1 MSAPQTASAKKAAL
15 YMNNPLDRIR
25 IVLSHTSHPGNI
37 GAAARA
43 MKTMG
48 LSQFYLVNPVADAD
62 GVARARS
69 SNARDVLEGAV
80 VCATLEQALA
90 GTVLAAA
97 MTTRQRELAPP
108 PKWAR
113 EAAPEIVGASAHGP
127 VALVFGNETAGLSN
141 EEVALCRLPVMIPA
155 NPGYSSLNLAA
166 AVQVMCYELRLAA
179 IAPGAPPAPENPP
192 AGFEEIRRFYE
203 HLEAAVTQSGFLD
216 PAHPKRL
223 MPRLRRL
230 FDRIR
235 LERDEVSLLRGMLKT
250 FLKKPGDKVD

>member
-1 MSAPQTASAKKAAL
+1 
-15 YMNNPLDRIR
+15 MNNPLDRIR

-48 LSQFYLVNPVADAD
+48 LSQLYLVNPCADPD
-62 GVARARS
+62 GVGRARS

-80 VCATLEQALA
+80 VCASLAEALE

-97 MTTRQRELAPP
+97 MTARMRELAPT

-113 EAAPEIVGASAHGP
+113 TAAPEIVAAAAHGD

-141 EEVALCRLPVMIPA
+141 EEVALCSLPVMIPT
-155 NPGYSSLNLAA
+155 NPDYSSLNLGA
-166 AVQVMCYELRLAA
+166 AVQVMGYELRLAA
-179 IAPGAPPAPENPP
+179 LDPGRPPEPENPP
-192 AGFEEIRRFYE
+192 ASFEEIRLFYE

-223 MPRLRRL
+223 MSRLRRL
-230 FDRIR
+230 FARIG

-250 FLKKPGDKVD
+250 FMKKPGDKVD

>member
-1 MSAPQTASAKKAAL
+1 
-15 YMNNPLDRIR
+15 MNNPLDRIR

-48 LSQFYLVNPVADAD
+48 LSQLVLVNPCADPD
-62 GVARARS
+62 GVGRARS
-69 SNARDVLEGAV
+69 SNARDVLEGAA
-80 VCATLEQALA
+80 VCASLAEALA
-90 GTVLAAA
+90 GTVFAAA
-97 MTTRQRELAPP
+97 MTARQREMAPT

-113 EAAPEIVGASAHGP
+113 EAAPEIVGAAAHGP

-141 EEVALCRLPVMIPA
+141 EEVALCSLPVMIPT
-155 NPGYSSLNLAA
+155 NPDYSSLNLGA
-166 AVQVMCYELRLAA
+166 AVQVMCYELRMAA
-179 IAPGAPPAPENPP
+179 IVPGAAPAPDNTP
-192 AGFEEIRRFYE
+192 ASFEEIRNFYA
-203 HLEAAVTQSGFLD
+203 HLEAAVAQSGFLD

-230 FDRIR
+230 FDRIG

-250 FLKKPGDKVD
+250 FMKPGNKVD

>member
-113 EAAPEIVGASAHGP
+113 EAAPEMMAAAAHGP

-192 AGFEEIRRFYE
+192 AGFDEIRRFYE

>member
-1 MSAPQTASAKKAAL
+1 
-15 YMNNPLDRIR
+15 MNNPLDRIR

-48 LSQFYLVNPVADAD
+48 LTQLVLVNPCADPD
-62 GVARARS
+62 GVGRARS
-69 SNARDVLEGAV
+69 SNAREVLESAAV
-80 VCATLEQALA
+80 FPSLEEALA
-90 GTVLAAA
+90 GTVFVAA
-97 MTTRQRELAPP
+97 MTARSREMAPP
-108 PKWAR
+108 PLWAR
-113 EAAPEIVGASAHGP
+113 EAAPKIVAAAAHGP

-141 EEVALCRLPVMIPA
+141 EEVALCHLPVMIPT
-155 NPGYSSLNLAA
+155 NPDYSSLNLGA
-166 AVQVMCYELRLAA
+166 AVQVMAYELRLAA
-179 IAPGAPPAPENPP
+179 LDPGAPPAPENPL
-192 AGFEEIRRFYE
+192 ASFEEIRHFYE

-230 FDRIR
+230 FDRIV

-250 FLKKPGDKVD
+250 FMKKPGDKVD

>member
-1 MSAPQTASAKKAAL
+1 MNTA
-15 YMNNPLDRIR
+15 LDRIR

-48 LSQFYLVNPVADAD
+48 LTQLWLVNPAADPD
-62 GVARARS
+62 GVGRARS

-80 VCATLEQALA
+80 VCRSLEEALA

-97 MTTRQRELAPP
+97 MTARQREMAPP
-108 PKWAR
+108 PQWAR
-113 EAAPEIVGASAHGP
+113 EAAPHVVAGAAHGP

-141 EEVALCRLPVMIPA
+141 EEVAQCSLPVMIPT
-155 NPGYSSLNLAA
+155 NPAYSSLNLGA
-166 AVQVMCYELRLAA
+166 AVQVMCYELRMAA
-179 IAPGAPPAPENPP
+179 LDPGTPPAPENPP
-192 AGFEEIRRFYE
+192 ATAEEIRRFHE

-223 MPRLRRL
+223 LPRLRRL
-230 FDRIR
+230 FDRVQ

-250 FLKKPGDKVD
+250 FMKNPGNKVD

>member
-1 MSAPQTASAKKAAL
+1 MMSS
-15 YMNNPLDRIR
+15 LDRIR
-25 IVLSHTSHPGNI
+25 VVLSHPSHPGNI

-48 LSQFYLVNPVADAD
+48 LSQLYLVNPPPDAD

-69 SNARDVLEGAV
+69 SNALDVLEGAV
-80 VCATLEQALA
+80 VCATLAAALD

-97 MTTRQRELAPP
+97 MTARARELAPP
-108 PKWAR
+108 PKWSR
-113 EAAPEIVGASAHGP
+113 EAAPRIVAAAAHGP
-127 VALVFGNETAGLSN
+127 VALVFGNESAGLSN
-141 EEVALCRLPVMIPA
+141 EEVALCRLPVMIPT
-155 NPGYSSLNLAA
+155 NPAYSSLNLGA

-179 IAPGAPPAPENPP
+179 LNPGAPPAPENPP
-192 AGFEEIRRFYE
+192 ATAEEIRHLYA

-230 FDRIR
+230 FDRID

-250 FLKKPGDKVD
+250 FMKPDGKTGS

>member
-1 MSAPQTASAKKAAL
+1 
-15 YMNNPLDRIR
+15 MNNPLDRIR

-48 LSQFYLVNPVADAD
+48 LTQLYLVNPCADPD
-62 GVARARS
+62 GVGRARS

-80 VCATLEQALA
+80 VCATLEEALE

-97 MTTRQRELAPP
+97 MTARQRELAPP

-113 EAAPEIVGASAHGP
+113 EAAPEIVGATVHGP

-141 EEVALCRLPVMIPA
+141 EEVALCRLPVMIPT
-155 NPGYSSLNLAA
+155 NPAYSSLNLGA
-166 AVQVMCYELRLAA
+166 AVQVMGYELRLAA
-179 IAPGAPPAPENPP
+179 LDPGAPPAPENPP
-192 AGFEEIRRFYE
+192 ATAEEIRHFYE

-230 FDRIR
+230 FDRIA

-250 FLKKPGDKVD
+250 FMKKPGDKVD

>member
-1 MSAPQTASAKKAAL
+1 
-15 YMNNPLDRIR
+15 MNNTLDRIR
-25 IVLSHTSHPGNI
+25 IVLSHPSHPGNV

-48 LSQFYLVNPVADAD
+48 LSRLYLVNPPEDSE

-80 VCATLEQALA
+80 VCASLEEALA

-97 MTTRQRELAPP
+97 MTARQRELAPP

-113 EAAPEIVGASAHGP
+113 EAAPEMVGAAAHGP

-141 EEVALCRLPVMIPA
+141 EEVALCRLPVMIPT
-155 NPGYSSLNLAA
+155 NPAYSSLNLGA
-166 AVQVMCYELRLAA
+166 AVQVMCYELRMAA
-179 IAPGAPPAPENPP
+179 IVPGAPPAPENPP
-192 AGFEEIRRFYE
+192 ASFEEIRLFYE

-230 FDRIR
+230 FDRIA

-250 FLKKPGDKVD
+250 FMKTGNKVD

>member
-1 MSAPQTASAKKAAL
+1 L

-48 LSQFYLVNPVADAD
+48 LTQLYLVNPCADPD
-62 GVARARS
+62 GVGRARS

-80 VCATLEQALA
+80 VCASLAEALE

-97 MTTRQRELAPP
+97 MTARQRELAPP

-113 EAAPEIVGASAHGP
+113 EAAPEMVAAAAHGP

-141 EEVALCRLPVMIPA
+141 EEVALCRLPVMIPT
-155 NPGYSSLNLAA
+155 NPDYSSLNLGA
-166 AVQVMCYELRLAA
+166 AVQVMGYELRLAA
-179 IAPGAPPAPENPP
+179 HDPGRPPAPENPP
-192 AGFEEIRRFYE
+192 ATAEEIRHFYE

-230 FDRIR
+230 FDRID

-250 FLKKPGDKVD
+250 FMKTGNKVD

>member
-1 MSAPQTASAKKAAL
+1 
-15 YMNNPLDRIR
+15 MNNPLDRIR

-48 LSQFYLVNPVADAD
+48 LSRLYLVNPCADPD
-62 GVARARS
+62 GVGRARS

-80 VCATLEQALA
+80 VCRTLAEALE

-97 MTTRQRELAPP
+97 MTARMRELAPP

-113 EAAPEIVGASAHGP
+113 EAAPEIVGATAHGP

-141 EEVALCRLPVMIPA
+141 EEVALCRLPVMIPT
-155 NPGYSSLNLAA
+155 NPDYSSLNLGA

-179 IAPGAPPAPENPP
+179 LDPGRPPAPENPP
-192 AGFEEIRRFYE
+192 ATAEEIRHFYA

-230 FDRIR
+230 FDRID

-250 FLKKPGDKVD
+250 FMKTGNKVD

>member
-1 MSAPQTASAKKAAL
+1 ML
-15 YMNNPLDRIR
+15 ERIR

-48 LSQFYLVNPVADAD
+48 LTQLYLVNPAADPD
-62 GVARARS
+62 GVGRARS

-80 VCATLEQALA
+80 ICESLDQALS

-97 MTTRQRELAPP
+97 MTARQREMAPP
-108 PKWAR
+108 PRWAR
-113 EAAPEIVGASAHGP
+113 EAAPQMVGAAAHGP

-141 EEVALCRLPVMIPA
+141 EEVALCSLPVMIPT
-155 NPGYSSLNLAA
+155 NPAYSSLNLGA
-166 AVQVMCYELRLAA
+166 AVQVMCYELRMAA
-179 IAPGAPPAPENPP
+179 IVPGTPPAPEMEP

-203 HLEAAVTQSGFLD
+203 HLEAAITQSGFLD

-230 FDRIR
+230 FDRVS
-235 LERDEVSLLRGMLKT
+235 LEKDEVSLLRGMLKT
-250 FLKKPGDKVD
+250 FMKKPGDKVD